1 MHQDIEDFGEKE
13 RKVFRRYFSG
23 NGGETEQETQKTCA
37 KMNTVHENGSARNF
51 CHVKFFRGKM
61 FDPQGIDSTKIR
73 LAEYRKVDEDTFNLY
88 LDYLKSKNGESL
100 IRAERR
106 YIHV

>member
-1 MHQDIEDFGEKE
+1 MHQDIEDFGEPKRSVSQRFFLGSGKE
-13 RKVFRRYFSG
+13 TDI
-23 NGGETEQETQKTCA
+23 ETHQTCA
-37 KMNTVHENGSARNF
+37 KIKSRHEDGQVKNF
-51 CHVKFFRGKM
+51 CHIKFFRGKM
-61 FDPQGIDSTKIR
+61 FDPQGIDANKNK